1 MRLEHLNLVV
11 NDLTETLAFYQAAFP
26 HWTVRGSGEG
36 EWHGVQRKWIHF
48 GDDNN
53 YLSLNDNGKGTMRP
67 IEGYDLGLA
76 HFAYEVSDLD
86 GLRNRMEKAGFE
98 IAIVGGKDANY
109 DSVYYNDPNGYE
121 VEFVQYTTDI
131 PSERNQY

>member
-1 MRLEHLNLVV
+1 
-11 NDLTETLAFYQAAFP
+11 
-26 HWTVRGSGEG
+26 
-36 EWHGVQRKWIHF
+36 
-48 GDDNN
+48 
-53 YLSLNDNGKGTMRP
+53 
-67 IEGYDLGLA
+67 
-76 HFAYEVSDLD
+76 
-86 GLRNRMEKAGFE
+86 MEKAGFE